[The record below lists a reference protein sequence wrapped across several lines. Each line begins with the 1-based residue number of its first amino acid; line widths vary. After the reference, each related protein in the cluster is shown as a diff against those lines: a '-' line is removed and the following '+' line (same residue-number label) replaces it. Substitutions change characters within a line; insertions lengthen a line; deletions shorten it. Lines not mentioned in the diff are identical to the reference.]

1 MIKFLA
7 FSFFLILL
15 TAACSVLKLQPANFS
30 WPIESILPID
40 DQGNVAEDRYSTEFN
55 TKGLFFEEYQDSLA
69 YKGKEI
75 NLIRNNEGYYFI
87 TAPEFK
93 NVYVF
98 IAKEGA
104 LALHKKITISET
116 VLTKPA
122 FNQRDS
128 YIELIDGDKKFN
140 LSSQGI
146 IEDSGFRREGGA
158 Q

>member
-7 FSFFLILL
+7 SSLFIILL
-15 TAACSVLKLQPANFS
+15 TTACSVLTLQPANFS
-30 WPIESILPID
+30 WPIESILPVD
-40 DQGNVAEDRYSTEFN
+40 DQGNVAEDRYSVEFN
-55 TKGLFFEEYQDSLA
+55 TKGLFFEEFKDSLA
-69 YKGKEI
+69 FEGKEI
-75 NLIRNNEGYYFI
+75 NLIRNNEGNYFI
-87 TAPEFK
+87 TASEFK

-98 IAKEGA
+98 KANEGT
-104 LALHKKITISET
+104 LALHKKINISET
-116 VLTKPA
+116 ALNKPA

-146 IEDSGFRREGGA
+146 VEDSGLRQEGGA

>member
-1 MIKFLA
+1 MTKFLA

-40 DQGNVAEDRYSTEFN
+40 DQGNVAEDRYSIEFN
-55 TKGLFFEEYQDSLA
+55 TKGLFFEEFQDSLS

-98 IAKEGA
+98 SAREGT

-116 VLTKPA
+116 TLNKPA
-122 FNQRDS
+122 FNQRDT
-128 YIELIDGDKKFN
+128 YIELTDGDKKFN

-146 IEDSGFRREGGA
+146 VEDSGFSREGGA

>member
-7 FSFFLILL
+7 SSLFIILL
-15 TAACSVLKLQPANFS
+15 TTACSVLTLQPANFS
-30 WPIESILPID
+30 WPIESILPVD
-40 DQGNVAEDRYSTEFN
+40 DQGNVAEDRYSVEFN
-55 TKGLFFEEYQDSLA
+55 TKGLFFEEFNDSLA
-69 YKGKEI
+69 FEGKEI
-75 NLIRNNEGYYFI
+75 NLIRNNEGNYFI
-87 TAPEFK
+87 TASEFK

-98 IAKEGA
+98 KANEGT
-104 LALHKKITISET
+104 LALHKKINISET
-116 VLTKPA
+116 ALNKPA

-146 IEDSGFRREGGA
+146 VEDSGLRQEGGA

>member
-7 FSFFLILL
+7 SSLFIILL
-15 TAACSVLKLQPANFS
+15 TTACSVLTLQPANFS
-30 WPIESILPID
+30 WPIESILPVD
-40 DQGNVAEDRYSTEFN
+40 DQGNVAEDRYSVEFN
-55 TKGLFFEEYQDSLA
+55 TKGLFFEEFKDSLA
-69 YKGKEI
+69 FEGKEI
-75 NLIRNNEGYYFI
+75 NLIRNNEGNYFI
-87 TAPEFK
+87 TASEFK

-98 IAKEGA
+98 KANEGT
-104 LALHKKITISET
+104 LALHKKINISET
-116 VLTKPA
+116 ALNKPA

-146 IEDSGFRREGGA
+146 IEDAGSRQEGDV

>member
-1 MIKFLA
+1 MTKFLA

-40 DQGNVAEDRYSTEFN
+40 DQGNVVEDRYSTEFN
-55 TKGLFFEEYQDSLA
+55 TKGLFFEEFQDSLA
-69 YKGKEI
+69 YKEKEI

-98 IAKEGA
+98 VAEEGV
-104 LALHKKITISET
+104 LALHKKITISE
-116 VLTKPA
+116 VALNKPA
-122 FNQRDS
+122 FNQRET

-146 IEDSGFRREGGA
+146 EGGA